1 MALIEKLGSF
11 YLGKEYDLANKKL
24 LDTPVNYDSR
34 DLTTHAVCVGMTGSG
49 KTGLCIDLLEEAAL
63 DNVPAILI
71 DPKGDI
77 TTLLLMFPELRPEDF
92 LPWIN
97 PDDAQRK
104 GMSVEDFAAKTA
116 QTWRDGLASWD
127 QGPDRIKMLKDAADF
142 AIYTPGSE
150 AGLPVSILSSFQAPK
165 LDWDT
170 ESETLRD
177 RIQGTVAALLGLCGI
192 EADPVRSREHIM
204 LSTIFENAWRAG
216 QDLDIAK
223 LIMSVQKPP
232 FRQVGVFDV
241 DTFYPEK
248 DRFGLAMALN
258 NIIASPSFSTWLR
271 GEALDIQAMLHTPA
285 GKPRHSIFYIAH
297 LNDAERMFFVTILL
311 EQVISWMR
319 SQPGTTSLRALLYM
333 DEVFGFFPPIGEP
346 PSKRPMLTLLKQARA
361 FGLGVVL
368 TTQNPVDLDYKGLT
382 NAGTWFIGKLQAERD
397 KARLLEGLQS
407 VMAQAGTLSDT
418 KVLDK
423 LISSLDSRVFLLH
436 DINLKGPVVF
446 NTRWAMSYLRG
457 PLTRQQVKQLMVGRK
472 ATPAAPTARQGAGGA
487 TATAVVQQADAAAG
501 SAKAAQP
508 ASAGLP
514 AEGAGLR
521 SEQPPMLPPGIKQV
535 YLPATVAQSEARKV
549 ITERV
554 GGLVTVSEQRL
565 VYEPALLGLATVR
578 FVDRARN
585 VDEQRDC
592 SYLLPLS
599 ERASLTTWKDAF
611 SVPVEPRD
619 LEEGPNQG
627 ALFVPGLPEGVSNAR
642 AINDLGKDFV
652 DHLYRNEAYLLA
664 YNSTLK
670 LYAGPNESERDFS
683 VRCQQAA
690 REARDAEVDKLR
702 AKYEQKIKQQEE
714 RLAREEA
721 ELAQDKAAYSER
733 ARRETI
739 SDLST
744 VVGALGLFGRRGG
757 LGRLTSLGTKR
768 RTSGTAKASVKESEA
783 AIARIQ
789 ADLQQLTAEMED
801 EARAVTEQWSKTVDD
816 IEQVKVLPKRTDI
829 DVHAVA
835 FAWAPNW
842 EVTYQDARGRSRTD
856 ALPAYPTAS
865 QP

>member
-34 DLTTHAVCVGMTGSG
+34 DLMTHAVCVGMTGSG
-49 KTGLCIDLLEEAAL
+49 KTGLCISLLEEAAL
-63 DNVPAILI
+63 DNVPAIII
-71 DPKGDI
+71 DPKGDL
-77 TTLLLMFPELRPEDF
+77 TNLLLTFPELRPEDF

-116 QTWRDGLASWD
+116 QNWRDGLASWD
-127 QGPDRIKMLKDAADF
+127 EGPERIKMLKAAADF

-192 EADPVRSREHIM
+192 EADPVQSREHIL

-241 DTFYPEK
+241 DTFFPEK
-248 DRFGLAMALN
+248 ERFGLAMALN
-258 NIIASPSFSTWLR
+258 NIIASPSFSTWLK
-271 GEALDIQAMLHTPA
+271 GEALDIGAMLHTPA
-285 GKPRHSIFYIAH
+285 GKSRHSIFYIAH
-297 LNDAERMFFVTILL
+297 LSDAERMFFVTILL

-346 PSKRPMLTLLKQARA
+346 PSKRPMLMLLKQARA
-361 FGLGVVL
+361 FGVGVML

-397 KARLLEGLQS
+397 KARLLDGLQS
-407 VMAQAGTLSDT
+407 VMAQAGTLSDI

-457 PLTRQQVKQLMVGRK
+457 PLTRQQVKQLMADRK
-472 ATPAAPTARQGAGGA
+472 
-487 TATAVVQQADAAAG
+487 AAAG
-501 SAKAAQP
+501 AASAAAPASRDSAGAGAPVGTPRASRRDVAATGAGAAQL
-508 ASAGLP
+508 AVAGLN
-514 AEGAGLR
+514 A
-521 SEQPPMLPPGIKQV
+521 QPPLLPPGVEQV
-535 YLPATVAQSEARKV
+535 YLPATVAQSDARKA
-549 ITERV
+549 ITERA
-554 GGLVTVSEQRL
+554 GGLITLTEQRL
-565 VYEPALLGLATVR
+565 VYEPALFGLATVR
-578 FVDRARN
+578 FVDRTRK

-599 ERASLTTWKDAF
+599 ERASVITWKEAL
-611 SVPVEPRD
+611 SVPVGARD
-619 LEEGPNQG
+619 LEDQADRE
-627 ALFVPGLPEGVSNAR
+627 ALFVPGLPEGVSNAK
-642 AINDLGKDFV
+642 AVSALGKDFV
-652 DHLYRNEAYLLA
+652 DHLFRTEVYLLS

-670 LYAGPNESERDFS
+670 LYAEPNESERDFS

-702 AKYEQKIKQQEE
+702 TKYEQKIKQLEE
-714 RLAREEA
+714 RKAKEQA
-721 ELAQDKAAYSER
+721 ELSRDKATYQER
-733 ARRETI
+733 ARRETL
-739 SDLST
+739 SDIST
-744 VVGALGLFGRRGG
+744 VAGALGLFGRRGG
-757 LGRLTSLGTKR
+757 LGKLGSLGTKR
-768 RTSGTAKASVKESEA
+768 RTSGTAKADVKESEE
-783 AIARIQ
+783 AIARIE
-789 ADLQQLTAEMED
+789 DELEQLAAEMEE
-801 EARAVTEQWSKTVDD
+801 EAKAVTERWSESVDD
-816 IEQVKVLPKRTDI
+816 IEQVKILPRRTDI
-829 DVHAVA
+829 DVHTVA
-835 FAWAPNW
+835 IAWAPSW
-842 EVTYQDARGRSRTD
+842 EVTYEDARGRGRTD
-856 ALPAYPTAS
+856 VLPAYPTAAET
-865 QP
+865 

>member
-34 DLTTHAVCVGMTGSG
+34 DLMTHAVCVGMTGSG

-77 TTLLLMFPELRPEDF
+77 TNLLLTFPELKPEDF

-104 GMSVEDFAAKTA
+104 GMTVEDFAAKTA
-116 QTWRDGLASWD
+116 QTWREGLASWD
-127 QGPDRIKMLKDAADF
+127 QGPERIKMLKAAADF

-150 AGLPVSILSSFQAPK
+150 AGLPVSILSSFQAPN
-165 LDWDT
+165 LDWETD
-170 ESETLRD
+170 SETLRD

-192 EADPVRSREHIM
+192 EADPVQSREHIL
-204 LSTIFENAWRAG
+204 LSTIFENSWRAG
-216 QDLDIAK
+216 QDLDIAR

-248 DRFGLAMALN
+248 ERFGLAMALN
-258 NIIASPSFSTWLR
+258 NIIASPSFSTWLK
-271 GEALDIQAMLHTPA
+271 GEALDIGAMLHTST
-285 GKPRHSIFYIAH
+285 GKPRLSIFYIAH

-361 FGLGVVL
+361 FGVGVVL

-407 VMAQAGTLSDT
+407 VMAQAGTMSDT
-418 KVLDK
+418 RVLDK

-436 DINLKGPVVF
+436 DINLKGPIVF
-446 NTRWAMSYLRG
+446 STRWAMSYLRG
-457 PLTRQQVKQLMVGRK
+457 PLTRQQVKQLMAGRK
-472 ATPAAPTARQGAGGA
+472 AAAGAAPAAAPMARDAAGA
-487 TATAVVQQADAAAG
+487 TAGTARAPRKDAEAAG
-501 SAKAAQP
+501 AGAAQ
-508 ASAGLP
+508 ATVAGLN
-514 AEGAGLR
+514 A
-521 SEQPPMLPPGIKQV
+521 QPPLLPPGVEQV
-535 YLPATVAQSEARKV
+535 YLPAVVAQSEARKA
-549 ITERV
+549 ITERA
-554 GGLVTVSEQRL
+554 GGMVTFTEQRL
-565 VYEPALLGLATVR
+565 VYEPALFGLATVR
-578 FVDRARN
+578 FVDRARR

-599 ERASLTTWKDAF
+599 ERASLISWKDAF
-611 SVPVEPRD
+611 SVPVGPHD
-619 LEEGPNQG
+619 LEDQANQDG
-627 ALFVPGLPEGVSNAR
+627 LFFPGLPEGVSGVK
-642 AINDLGKDFV
+642 AIAALGKDFE
-652 DHLYRNEAYLLA
+652 DHLFRNEVYMLA
-664 YNSTLK
+664 YNSTLN
-670 LYAGPNESERDFS
+670 LYAEPNESERDFS
-683 VRCQQAA
+683 ARCQQAA

-702 AKYEQKIKQQEE
+702 AKYEQKIKQLEE
-714 RLAREEA
+714 RKAREEA
-721 ELAQDKAAYSER
+721 ELGRDKAAYQER
-733 ARRETI
+733 ARRETL
-739 SDLST
+739 SDIST
-744 VVGALGLFGRRGG
+744 VAGALGLFGRRGG
-757 LGRLTSLGTKR
+757 LGKLGSLGTKR
-768 RTSGTAKASVKESEA
+768 RTSGTAKAGVKESEE
-783 AIARIQ
+783 AIARIEE
-789 ADLQQLTAEMED
+789 DLKQLATEMEE
-801 EARAVTEQWSKTVDD
+801 EAKAVTERWSKTVDD
-816 IEQVKVLPKRTDI
+816 IEQVKILPRRTDI
-829 DVHAVA
+829 DVHTVA
-835 FAWAPNW
+835 IAWTPSW
-842 EVTYQDARGRSRTD
+842 EVRYEDARGRGRTD
-856 ALPAYPTAS
+856 AMPAYPTSAGT
-865 QP
+865 